1 MILLSAVWKGW
12 AYKLN
17 KVLKGWEGDYNSDK
31 NEGAKAFRLAGP
43 LFPGPWANL
52 MTMETRTEGQ
62 ENHRGREG
70 RSDG

>member
-43 LFPGPWANL
+43 LFPGP
-52 MTMETRTEGQ
+52 
-62 ENHRGREG
+62 
-70 RSDG
+70 